1 MTPQS
6 ERHWSVYRE
15 ANWRYGRKSRG
26 AMKRDGRKEQ
36 KLLSGAVNAMKL
48 LWLWVMVE
56 LA

>member
-1 MTPQS
+1 
-6 ERHWSVYRE
+6 
-15 ANWRYGRKSRG
+15 
-26 AMKRDGRKEQ
+26 MKRDGRKEQ